1 MIIVTVILVIMFWV
15 MSDVAWAEDR
25 MFWAH
30 TYLFLSALNGAL
42 AMSVV
47 F

>member
-1 MIIVTVILVIMFWV
+1 MIIVTILLGITFWYL
-15 MSDVAWAEDR
+15 SEIACAEGR
-25 MFWAH
+25 MFWSH
-30 TYLFLSALNGAL
+30 VYLFLSALNGAL